1 MIMSPVPQ
9 YPALAVDAA
18 CSGNP
23 GILEFRA
30 VVVDA
35 PDSSQSVNGKQV
47 FYRGPY
53 AQGTNNIG
61 EFLALVLG
69 LAYLKKHNLSWPIY
83 TDSVTAM
90 AWVRQRKCKSKIVWG
105 KQNEELFYA
114 VRKAEDWLRT
124 HTWTNPVLKWETRL
138 WGEIPADYGRKG

>member
-1 MIMSPVPQ
+1 MGMMFMKASTM
-9 YPALAVDAA
+9 AK
-18 CSGNP
+18 
-23 GILEFRA
+23 RA
-30 VVVDA
+30 VIFQKLCQDKYFSTIV
-35 PDSSQSVNGKQV
+35 
-47 FYRGPY
+47 
-53 AQGTNNIG
+53 T
-61 EFLALVLG
+61 LVLG

-105 KQNEELFYA
+105 KQNEDLFYA